1 MDGYSLLNKEID
13 EQVAQLQDAVM
24 FGQLTSYEEYKFL
37 CGQIRGLLAAKE
49 IISDL
54 KQRMEDNDD

>member
-24 FGQLTSYEEYKFL
+24 FGQLASYEEYKFL
-37 CGQIRGLLAAKE
+37 CDKYKDR
-49 IISDL
+49 
-54 KQRMEDNDD
+54 